1 MTALLRWLL
10 DGRLEVAGSAVLWR
24 EVIGNVFGLA
34 SALLGMRR
42 FVWAWP
48 VGMLGN
54 ALLFT
59 VFLGGAF
66 ATPQAVDLYGQA
78 GRQVSFF
85 AVSAYGWW
93 RWSHNRR
100 QGGAPAGGAVVPR
113 WATGPERLALAGVA
127 VLGTALAYPILAA
140 MGSWGPLP
148 DAWIL
153 VGSLLATYG
162 MARGWVEFWLVW
174 IAVDAVGVPLL
185 LNGRF
190 YPSAVMYGVYGVFC
204 AWGFIA
210 WLRASRALAP
220 APSTEAT
227 ATSYAEATA

>member
-1 MTALLRWLL
+1 MMGALLWLL
-10 DGRLEVAGSAVLWR
+10 DARLEIAGSHILWR
-24 EVIGNVFGLA
+24 EIIGNVVGLA

-42 FVWAWP
+42 LVSAWP
-48 VGMLGN
+48 IGMIGN

-78 GRQVSFF
+78 GRQVFFF
-85 AVSAYGWW
+85 AVSTYGWW
-93 RWSHNRR
+93 RWSRNRR
-100 QGGAPAGGAVVPR
+100 AATSPDGGAVAPR
-113 WATGPERLALAGVA
+113 WATNPERALLLGAA
-127 VLGTALAYPILAA
+127 VVGIAVAYPVLKAL
-140 MGSWGPLP
+140 GSWGPLP

-185 LNGRF
+185 LQSGF
-190 YPSAVMYGVYGVFC
+190 YPSAAMYGVYGLFC
-204 AWGFIA
+204 AWGFVS
-210 WLRASRALAP
+210 WLRTSRELRRSEQAP
-220 APSTEAT
+220 
-227 ATSYAEATA
+227 SYAEVGA